1 MALKFGTQVHFE
13 IMNSTMEKFE
23 MHFEIMNS
31 IMEKFEMSDKP
42 YGRHFE
48 FQYGRQD
55 EMFKIPILGS
65 K

>member
-13 IMNSTMEKFE
+13 IMNS
-23 MHFEIMNS
+23 
-31 IMEKFEMSDKP
+31 IMEKFEMYDKP

-48 FQYGRQD
+48 FQYGCQD
-55 EMFKIPILGS
+55 EMLKIPILGS